1 MDVFTIIIMVLF
13 VVWLIAAIV
22 YVVRHKG
29 ACSGGCQNCAKC
41 DPDYCAKC
49 KEPMKDEKDAKKT
62 IDHENIGKGQDVD
75 GNHRE

>member
-41 DPDYCAKC
+41 
-49 KEPMKDEKDAKKT
+49 KEPMKDEKDAKNT
-62 IDHENIGKGQDVD
+62 IDNENIGMLSHK
-75 GNHRE
+75 